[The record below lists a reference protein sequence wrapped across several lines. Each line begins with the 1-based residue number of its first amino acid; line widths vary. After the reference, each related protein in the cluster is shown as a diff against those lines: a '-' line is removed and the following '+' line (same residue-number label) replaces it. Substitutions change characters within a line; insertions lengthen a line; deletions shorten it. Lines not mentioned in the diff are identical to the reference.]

1 LPIADEEK
9 AELRKEILQY
19 RNFKEA
25 PKILIVNLNSGN
37 IQQARNAY
45 DLMEQRIRELTYVTK

>member
-25 PKILIVNLNSGN
+25 PKTLIVNLNSGN